1 MANVCEMVFFVIWC
15 HYLMLVT
22 LTEIFLN
29 LPHTLEV
36 SLNLVH
42 NPVGGVM
49 DRETCHYHCLNIIKV
64 KEVGNA
70 TPSLSPSYKIKSLF
84 WLRSYKSQLTL
95 PCPLKIL
102 GGSEMLVIYSFV
114 ECPVSFKENVMA
126 SLLSADI
133 FSIFIARNKKK
144 EENIVQG
151 HFIITL

>member
-29 LPHTLEV
+29 LPYTLEV

-70 TPSLSPSYKIKSLF
+70 IPSLSPSYKIKSLF
-84 WLRSYKSQLTL
+84 
-95 PCPLKIL
+95 
-102 GGSEMLVIYSFV
+102 
-114 ECPVSFKENVMA
+114 
-126 SLLSADI
+126 
-133 FSIFIARNKKK
+133 
-144 EENIVQG
+144 
-151 HFIITL
+151 